1 MRTSHT
7 FHLHVGEGNPHVRE
21 ETAEVGRMM
30 GATAIVSASIT
41 VAETGLIEIVSA
53 VAAAEVAA
61 AAEAV
66 AAEAAVASLGST
78 ETTGLLRGQEDRE
91 AAAGTTNVRV
101 ETITLSVDHC

>member
-7 FHLHVGEGNPHVRE
+7 FLLHVGEDNPHVRE
-21 ETAEVGRMM
+21 ETAEVGQMM
-30 GATAIVSASIT
+30 GAIAIVSASIT

-61 AAEAV
+61 

>member
-7 FHLHVGEGNPHVRE
+7 FLLHAGEDNPHVRE

-30 GATAIVSASIT
+30 GAIAIVSASIT

-53 VAAAEVAA
+53 VAAEEAA